1 MWLIILS
8 ISFIYIYAFI
18 YSMILRT
25 SPKCKV
31 LNNVRAW
38 NAITILDRTIE
49 WVAWVI
55 PIIYVFWPPNRT
67 WYGALV
73 NQSRRPSQL
82 K

>member
-8 ISFIYIYAFI
+8 ISFIDI
-18 YSMILRT
+18 YSFVYSLILRM
-25 SPKCKV
+25 SPDCRC
-31 LNNVRAW
+31 LQDARAW

-49 WVAWVI
+49 WVVWVI
-55 PIIYVFWPPNRT
+55 PILYVFWPPNRT

-73 NQSRRPSQL
+73 DRSRRPSQL